1 MTTKKKGPA
10 GAPAMKVARIY
21 SRVSTEE
28 QDLSRPAVIVDNTRI
43 AGCYR
48 IILNPAITRSQ
59 RG

>member
-1 MTTKKKGPA
+1 
-10 GAPAMKVARIY
+10 MKVARIY